1 MAAMGSSMGHVA
13 GQLSLP
19 FPPPPGGDK
28 RGGGEGGYLTR
39 VGGGGQARFRYLM
52 Y

>member
-1 MAAMGSSMGHVA
+1 M
-13 GQLSLP
+13 
-19 FPPPPGGDK
+19 
-28 RGGGEGGYLTR
+28 GGGGVGGYLTR